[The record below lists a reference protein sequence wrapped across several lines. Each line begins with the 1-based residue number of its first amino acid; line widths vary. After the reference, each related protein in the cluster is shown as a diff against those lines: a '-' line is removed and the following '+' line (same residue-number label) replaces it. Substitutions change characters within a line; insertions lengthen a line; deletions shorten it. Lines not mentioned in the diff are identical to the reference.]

1 MDVEIRAI
9 NNIKG
14 RGLFAKKSFPC
25 GTIIFEED
33 PLVCCQFSWN
43 CSYMYKTCDHCL
55 RPLESAQE
63 NARRLTGN
71 PELILPYPECCT
83 TNKNSIVSC
92 STCGVE
98 YCSVHCQ
105 NEAFNRYHRI
115 LCLRTKERNNSH
127 PMEHLNEAWKH
138 MHYPPE
144 TSTIMIIPRLLA
156 TILQSPNPEQ
166 MQEAVLQFTH
176 RAINEDAQLVH
187 KLLGEKFADQLLL
200 LHNLLLQAV
209 PHEGIEQ
216 FLTLEG
222 FQSLLAL
229 IGTNGQGVGTSAVS
243 QWVTRSS
250 ELPLPDAEKQQLD
263 NFIDKL
269 YEDMDRVSG
278 NFLNNEGVALF
289 SLQSS
294 CNHSC
299 VPNAEPTYLHN
310 NSRLSLVSLR
320 DIEAGEEITISYLD
334 ECNLQRSRHSRHKV
348 LMENYLFVCN
358 CLKCEEQ
365 VNEPDVT
372 SDEEEDDEEE
382 MSE

>member
-1 MDVEIRAI
+1 M
-9 NNIKG
+9 KYCHM
-14 RGLFAKKSFPC
+14 LFLS
-25 GTIIFEED
+25 
-33 PLVCCQFSWN
+33 
-43 CSYMYKTCDHCL
+43 
-55 RPLESAQE
+55 PLESAQE